1 MTIIETVKKRIDKME
16 YPEMLRL
23 WRNATTGTVLF
34 QGKNGIYFQK
44 VMEAKRKTITSI
56 EHTNI
61 SKKIGWYRG

>member
-1 MTIIETVKKRIDKME
+1 MTVMATIKKRIDKME

-34 QGKNGIYFQK
+34 QGKNGLYFKK
-44 VMEAKRKTITSI
+44 VMDEKRKTITSS

-61 SKKIGWYRG
+61 SKQIGWYRG